1 MVFQIIACPSCGY
14 ENNGQARFC
23 NKCATLLVQ
32 QDLAANKQPKSQP
45 PSRHNIVPGDTSK
58 NLLEHAKKLIDEG
71 KVRESEVI
79 FKQVIASGQNTS
91 EGFYGLG
98 YVRKNLGDLHGAATQ
113 FENALQEDPKNA
125 NALYQLG
132 WIAEKQ
138 QSWEAASAF
147 YGRALSIYPEHKGAI
162 AALKRLPDNP
172 ASHNSL
178 DHHEPNVVSNVTLP
192 PPHGVAPPTIGG
204 TLPTKDGADP
214 YAYGIYGAVLQE
226 SLPTSKST
234 IALIDDLRMIDI
246 HPRFSA
252 YLGRLLGPL
261 FLMLSFGIGALLSA
275 PILAHIV
282 PQSNIP
288 FLMLSSGIGGLLS
301 APILA
306 HIVPQSINPFIAQSN
321 IPYGLLVTGLLIVFS
336 MLCLIRLIM
345 DCLYIASIRMTIDKG
360 RVQKT
365 SGYLG
370 TESWSEELS
379 RVSTIDIKRTLLNR
393 LTGDGSLIFTFDHRE
408 AAKFLGLVKAH
419 APDIPPMTDS
429 HRGAIEF
436 LGLVKGNRLHET
448 RQQLLNLV
456 GLLHANAA
464 LKGIIQ

>member
-1 MVFQIIACPSCGY
+1 
-14 ENNGQARFC
+14 
-23 NKCATLLVQ
+23 
-32 QDLAANKQPKSQP
+32 
-45 PSRHNIVPGDTSK
+45 
-58 NLLEHAKKLIDEG
+58 
-71 KVRESEVI
+71 
-79 FKQVIASGQNTS
+79 
-91 EGFYGLG
+91 
-98 YVRKNLGDLHGAATQ
+98 
-113 FENALQEDPKNA
+113 
-125 NALYQLG
+125 
-132 WIAEKQ
+132 
-138 QSWEAASAF
+138 
-147 YGRALSIYPEHKGAI
+147 
-162 AALKRLPDNP
+162 
-172 ASHNSL
+172 L

-275 PILAHIV
+275 PIL
-282 PQSNIP
+282 PQSNI
-288 FLMLSSGIGGLLS
+288 I
-301 APILA
+301 
-306 HIVPQSINPFIAQSN
+306 PFIAHSK

-336 MLCLIRLIM
+336 VLFLIRLIM

-360 RVQKT
+360 RVQKS

-370 TESWSEELS
+370 TESWSEELW

-419 APDIPPMTDS
+419 APDIPPMTES

-456 GLLHANAA
+456 GLLRANPA

>member
-1 MVFQIIACPSCGY
+1 MLFQVIACPSCGY

-32 QDLAANKQPKSQP
+32 EDLAANKQPKSQA
-45 PSRHNIVPGDTSK
+45 PSPHNIVPGDTSK
-58 NLLEHAKKLIDEG
+58 NLLEHAKKLLSEG

-98 YVRKNLGDLHGAATQ
+98 FVRKNLGDLHGAATQ

-132 WIAEKQ
+132 WIAEKR

-204 TLPTKDGADP
+204 TLLTKDGADP
-214 YAYGIYGAVLQE
+214 YAYGIYGALLQE
-226 SLPTSKST
+226 SLPTSKAT

-252 YLGRLLGPL
+252 YLGRLLVPL
-261 FLMLSFGIGALLSA
+261 FLMLSFGIGALLAA

-282 PQSNIP
+282 PQSNI
-288 FLMLSSGIGGLLS
+288 
-301 APILA
+301 
-306 HIVPQSINPFIAQSN
+306 PFIAQSN

-336 MLCLIRLIM
+336 VLCLLRLIM
-345 DCLYIASIRMTIDKG
+345 DCLYIASIRMTINKG
-360 RVQKT
+360 RVQAT
-365 SGYLG
+365 SGYLS
-370 TESWSEELS
+370 TESWSEELW
-379 RVSTIDIKRTLLNR
+379 RVSTIDIQRTLLNR
-393 LTGDGSLIFTFDHRE
+393 LTGDGSLIFTFDHRGATE
-408 AAKFLGLVKAH
+408 SRGLVKAH
-419 APDIPPMTDS
+419 APDILSMSGS
-429 HRGAIEF
+429 HRGTAEF
-436 LGLVKGNRLHET
+436 RGLVKGNRLYET

-456 GLLHANAA
+456 GLLRANPA